1 MNKKTIITNCFITF
15 TMAILMVIGII
26 VHSKNEIYKND
37 IRDYEPQFNQVE
49 KSYKELDKGKPYK
62 ELDKEPKD
70 KKQKQ
75 YSETENSY
83 SNQ

>member
-1 MNKKTIITNCFITF
+1 MDKKTFITNCFITI
-15 TMAILMVIGII
+15 TMAILMVIGIMA
-26 VHSKNEIYKND
+26 HSKNEIYKND
-37 IRDYEPQFNQVE
+37 IRDYEPQFKQVE

-62 ELDKEPKD
+62 ELDKELKD

>member
-1 MNKKTIITNCFITF
+1 
-15 TMAILMVIGII
+15 MA
-26 VHSKNEIYKND
+26 HSKKEIYNND

-49 KSYKELDKGKPYK
+49 KEKPSE

-70 KKQKQ
+70 KKQEQ

>member
-1 MNKKTIITNCFITF
+1 MDKKTIITNCFITF
-15 TMAILMVIGII
+15 TMAILMVIGIMA
-26 VHSKNEIYKND
+26 HSKKEIYNND

-49 KSYKELDKGKPYK
+49 KEKPSE

-70 KKQKQ
+70 KKQEQ